1 MAPVAGAAANDGD
14 APLVLPVTDA
24 TAVDPPAEGA
34 ATAPD
39 ALPPTATSSPAK
51 SVPAPASAPT
61 PALPEGPAGD
71 AVTTLVAAPVM
82 DVLHAVTVVGDARV
96 EAARVV
102 PPLTLDRPAV
112 TPEHPESQ
120 TPGLTTRTT
129 LTTACLQELR
139 QRKRGRK
146 NNETKDENYVFDHHG
161 AYVHITT

>member
-71 AVTTLVAAPVM
+71 AIATVVAAVIAAPVM
-82 DVLHAVTVVGDARV
+82 DAPPPENIADATASAAVVDEEEVN
-96 EAARVV
+96 
-102 PPLTLDRPAV
+102 PKTLDP
-112 TPEHPESQ
+112 
-120 TPGLTTRTT
+120 
-129 LTTACLQELR
+129 
-139 QRKRGRK
+139 
-146 NNETKDENYVFDHHG
+146 
-161 AYVHITT
+161 

>member
-1 MAPVAGAAANDGD
+1 VASSPAEQEGALAPVAGAAANDGD

-71 AVTTLVAAPVM
+71 AIATVVAAVIAAPVM
-82 DVLHAVTVVGDARV
+82 DAPPPENIADATASAAVVDEEEVN
-96 EAARVV
+96 
-102 PPLTLDRPAV
+102 PKTLDP
-112 TPEHPESQ
+112 
-120 TPGLTTRTT
+120 
-129 LTTACLQELR
+129 
-139 QRKRGRK
+139 
-146 NNETKDENYVFDHHG
+146 
-161 AYVHITT
+161 